1 MNDSLELKNQQENE
15 NIQEMATFEKDS
27 IEYYIQIYF
36 EIINFCQL
44 KSKLNE
50 EEEEESKENILN
62 NLNFI
67 SDTLVQLSHHIS
79 KGDIS
84 LLKTILEVGKLKNF
98 YLKKNPFQLI
108 LNDLKI
114 EILNKLNAKIP
125 SKNENFVHFLIL
137 KKFENEEFRTEY
149 SPLNKSK
156 KKSIFIN

>member
-1 MNDSLELKNQQENE
+1 MNDSLELKNQQENNK

-50 EEEEESKENILN
+50 EKEEESKENILN

-98 YLKKNPFQLI
+98 DLKKNPFH